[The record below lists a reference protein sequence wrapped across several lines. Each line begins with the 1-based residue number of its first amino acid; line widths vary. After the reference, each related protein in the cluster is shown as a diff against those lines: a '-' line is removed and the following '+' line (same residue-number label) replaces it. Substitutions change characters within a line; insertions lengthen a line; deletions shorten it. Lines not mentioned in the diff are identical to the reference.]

1 MDRAGRRHGLPD
13 LPRARRLRICSL
25 WQRSLTQTT
34 QPSDPG
40 CVWTDTGS
48 SAPSSVSP
56 PTANTAT
63 TPGQWHASWGGRIQ
77 HVSLDPGYYRNIP
90 NGAGGYS
97 EEAGWGVTA
106 SSLPVVGGL
115 ITLSDLAAGQINH
128 ALAIMVPQAAKGIF
142 SFPAQRT
149 DGVSTAANAIP
160 EGARFRLPASLN
172 LAAINMPP
180 VTRMIAQA
188 AQTYGL
194 IVNDQTGASVGFR
207 AEDPTPLM
215 RQGQPNPYSDV
226 FQDAATGAYED
237 AEFPAGLVPVGG
249 AAARSAKSVRDH
261 AAPLL

>member
-1 MDRAGRRHGLPD
+1 MEEACRPRQRRP
-13 LPRARRLRICSL
+13 
-25 WQRSLTQTT
+25 
-34 QPSDPG
+34 
-40 CVWTDTGS
+40 
-48 SAPSSVSP
+48 P
-56 PTANTAT
+56 PTRRRRRGSG
-63 TPGQWHASWGGRIQ
+63 TPRGAADP
-77 HVSLDPGYYRNIP
+77 HVSLDPGYYRDIS

-97 EEAGWGVTA
+97 EKAGWGATA
-106 SSLPVVGGL
+106 SSLPLAGGL

-128 ALAIMVPQAAKGIF
+128 ALSVLVPQAAKTSF

-194 IVNDQTGASVGFR
+194 IVDDQTGASVGFR

-215 RQGQPNPYSDV
+215 RQGQPNPYSTY
-226 FQDAATGAYED
+226 FMSTTGATKRPTYSWC
-237 AEFPAGLVPVGG
+237 
-249 AAARSAKSVRDH
+249 RSRGRICSW
-261 AAPLL
+261 